1 MQLELLPRKEYVLIT
16 VKVETFQKFLK
27 AKHNAKTANPRMQNS
42 RFFVTLEKLNSF
54 T

>member
-1 MQLELLPRKEYVLIT
+1 MPRKGYGTIT
-16 VKVETFQKFLK
+16 VKVETLQKFLK

-42 RFFVTLEKLNSF
+42 KFLDLLLEMYKQSK